1 MIYLDN
7 ASTTKLHSSVFEAMI
22 PCLTEEFFNPSAQY
36 PAAQK
41 NKQEL
46 ERVRAYIA
54 GTVNAQPREIYFTS
68 GGTESDN
75 WALKG
80 LALANEGR
88 GRHIVVSA
96 VEHHAV
102 MNSAC
107 WLERHGFE
115 VSYAPVNGDGVVDVR
130 AFTALLRPDTTV
142 CSVML
147 VNNEVG
153 TIQPIQEL
161 SEAAHSVGA
170 LFHTD
175 AVQAYAHMPIDVADL
190 GVDALSASA
199 HKFQGPKG
207 TGFLYC
213 KRRVPI
219 GAFIHGGA
227 QERGFRA
234 GTEDVAGIVGMG
246 QAARLVH
253 GSRDAEGQ
261 LRQNAKHAKGLRS
274 LMEQELARRVPGV
287 RINGNPLRQSPYILS
302 VTIPGASSEALLV
315 LLGQKGICASAGSA
329 CASGSLEPSH
339 VLLAMGLSHQ
349 QARETLRFSF
359 SPSTTAE
366 EVRSCCDALE
376 SAVRH
381 LRGTSKVAL

>member
-7 ASTTKLHSSVFEAMI
+7 ASTTKLHASVFEAMI

-102 MNSAC
+102 MNSVC

-115 VSYAPVNGDGVVDVR
+115 VSYAPVSGDGVVDVQ

-153 TIQPIQEL
+153 TIQPIKEL
-161 SEAAHSVGA
+161 AEAAHSVGA

-175 AVQAYAHMPIDVADL
+175 AVQAYAHMPIDVQDL
-190 GVDALSASA
+190 GVDALSVSA

-207 TGFLYC
+207 SGFLYC
-213 KRRVPI
+213 KRRIPI
-219 GAFIHGGA
+219 EAFIHGGA

-234 GTEDVAGIVGMG
+234 GTENIAGIVGMG
-246 QAARLVH
+246 QAARLVY
-253 GSRDAEGQ
+253 GASESDGALQR
-261 LRQNAKHAKGLRS
+261 NAKHAKELCD
-274 LMEQELARRVPGV
+274 LMEQELTYRVPGIKV
-287 RINGNPLRQSPYILS
+287 NGNRAQRSPYILS

-329 CASGSLEPSH
+329 CASGSLDPSH
-339 VLLAMGLSHQ
+339 VLLAMGLTHQ

-359 SPSTTAE
+359 SPYTTAE
-366 EVRSCCDALE
+366 EVRSCCDALV
-376 SAVRH
+376 SAVEH
-381 LRGTSKVAL
+381 LRETTRVVL